1 MITYKVA
8 LCIGAESNGEKPLV
22 IKCHDTGFNLRVSL
36 FVRRIGTWQD
46 ELERY
51 TIPGDGAAVL
61 KISKPDG
68 TYCVS
73 DGVID
78 SNKIFFS
85 IPQQAFTVAGNA
97 NAEVSVYDANGR
109 RVSSATFCIEVPNE
123 CIRDGAEQS
132 KDYIDIVGRQVAT
145 AVDAAKRA
153 EEAAERAE
161 EAGGGGSE
169 GGGGS
174 GEDGGY
180 YTPVVTQPSTDTMKV
195 SFTPSKSGMVSV
207 TPVTVQLPAG
217 PAGPTGAT
225 GETGPAGPA
234 GADGKD
240 GVDGKDGKKG
250 EDGKDG
256 YTPVKGVDYFTE
268 ADRAELVRDVIANL
282 PVYDGS
288 VV

>member
-51 TIPGDGAAVL
+51 TIPVDGAAVL

-97 NAEVSVYDANGR
+97 KAEVSVYDANGR
-109 RVSSATFCIEVPNE
+109 RVSSATFCIEVPQE

-132 KDYIDIVGRQVAT
+132 KDYIDIVGQQVAT
-145 AVDAAKRA
+145 AVEAAKRA

-161 EAGGGGSE
+161 EAGGGGGE

-180 YTPVVTQPSTDTMKV
+180 YTPVVTQPSTDTMEV
-195 SFTPSKSGMVSV
+195 SYVPSKSGMDSV
-207 TPVTVQLPAG
+207 PPVTVQLPAG
-217 PAGPTGAT
+217 PAG
-225 GETGPAGPA
+225 
-234 GADGKD
+234 DM
-240 GVDGKDGKKG
+240 
-250 EDGKDG
+250 
-256 YTPVKGVDYFTE
+256 PVKGIEYFTE
-268 ADRAELVRDVIANL
+268 ADKDEMVNAVLGELPASGGISVTD
-282 PVYDGS
+282 DGEGNVS
-288 VV
+288 IVTSAGVSITDDGNGNVTIV